1 MIDLD
6 RETWWYLSI
15 IILIVAYFIWNA
27 NRSAK
32 SKKARKNRNFRHRYN
47 QRKKE
52 ENLRTEL

>member
-52 ENLRTEL
+52 ENSRT